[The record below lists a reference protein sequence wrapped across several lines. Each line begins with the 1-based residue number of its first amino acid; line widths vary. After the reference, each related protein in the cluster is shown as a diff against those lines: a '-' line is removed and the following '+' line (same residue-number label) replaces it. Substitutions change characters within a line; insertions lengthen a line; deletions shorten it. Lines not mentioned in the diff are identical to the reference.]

1 MKYCTHC
8 GQELNDN
15 DYYCFKCGNQAVF
28 NIKELNTLDKQDKT
42 SDNHV
47 TKENQSKDINIFAL
61 LGFIFSFVSAVIGL
75 VFGII
80 GLNKC
85 KEDNERGEGL
95 AKAAIIISTVSIVLS
110 IIAVI
115 VYIILLFSGI
125 ITMFSLVP
133 HPVVQ

>member
-1 MKYCTHC
+1 MEVIKDCLIFVLMK
-8 GQELNDN
+8 
-15 DYYCFKCGNQAVF
+15 
-28 NIKELNTLDKQDKT
+28 
-42 SDNHV
+42 
-47 TKENQSKDINIFAL
+47 KDINIFAL

-133 HPVVQ
+133 HPVVQWVNILMNILLLN